1 MAIFSPAVR
10 RLRGE
15 MELFFLGGGSE
26 IGASCTLVEI
36 EGRRLLV
43 DAGIRMGAAAGEHL
57 PNFSLIDDVGTPEE
71 VLITHAHSDHTGGL
85 PALVPGLPWDVPLR
99 CTPPTL
105 AITRILFND
114 ALKIMQFKEE
124 REGDIPLY
132 PPEAVELTLG
142 RMKGVPYLTTVPICD
157 GALKATWIPAGHI
170 LGAACIYIEG
180 KRESLLVSGD
190 VSVGD
195 QRTIPGMVIPRC
207 RPDVAVLEATYGNRR
222 HADRAQQEAA
232 LVEKVAEVIEAG
244 GKVLIPAFAV
254 GRAQEVILIL
264 ARAVRQGRMP
274 PFPVWIDGMVRA
286 VNAVYASFP
295 EILAPSLRR
304 RIEKGESP
312 FYTDFIRPVSRARE
326 RDQVLD
332 GPPCCIVASSGML
345 TGGAS
350 AFYAARLAGGS
361 ENLIA
366 ITGYQ
371 DEEAPG
377 RALLNL
383 SRAGD
388 RERVLT
394 LNGQRVPVSCRVE
407 TYSLSAHADSGE
419 LAALARRLEPVSV
432 CLVHGDDE
440 ARRSL
445 ATALDWQLSG
455 GVHLPDNGGV
465 YRSEG
470 VRKVGTGPRYG
481 GGVSRLGLGGKR
493 RIDEHA
499 LEEIRTYL
507 LETEAKG
514 PLRVQD
520 LAEIWCGSEGVSLDE
535 IGIFKE
541 LLEGDQRLFEADR
554 KRPYLFW
561 IAKEGEA
568 VEPSGPMEMNQARAR
583 IQEVFP
589 EEVGLFRCSV
599 HVEEGVYELA
609 FHFPD
614 IVQARFG
621 EQIRALEE
629 ETGWAIRVRETPHQ
643 ERLFE
648 EALACV
654 PAGVV
659 VVKAPALRLERREVA
674 VGVEAAAHLAESWGA
689 LAEDASRRFG
699 EITGYALILA
709 RPEEQVAAPSEL
721 PGAWEINRAYAR
733 IREAFS
739 EEPHAPQ
746 KIGRKEEGGGA
757 YIELAFVSPTVGARY
772 EDLLQQLCEQTG
784 WPMRVRQT
792 INQQQI
798 AEEARRFT
806 PDSCGLRGMP
816 KLFTAEG
823 CVVVSV
829 AQLPADEEAPGLE
842 EAFFQATGLRISW
855 QVT

>member
-1 MAIFSPAVR
+1 
-10 RLRGE
+10 
-15 MELFFLGGGSE
+15 MELYFLGGGSE

-57 PNFSLIDDVGTPEE
+57 PNFSLIDDVGPPEE

-105 AITRILFND
+105 AITRTLLND
-114 ALKIMQFKEE
+114 ALKIMQFREE

-142 RMKGVPYLTTVPICD
+142 RMKGVPYLTTVPICE

-190 VSVGD
+190 LSVGD
-195 QRTIPGMVIPRC
+195 QRTIPGMVVPRC

-222 HADRAQQEAA
+222 HADRAQQETA

-274 PFPVWIDGMVRA
+274 PFPIWVDGMVRA
-286 VNAVYASFP
+286 VNQVYASFP
-295 EILAPSLRR
+295 ENLAPPLRR
-304 RIEKGESP
+304 RIGKGESP
-312 FYTDFIRPVSRARE
+312 FYTDSICPVRKASE

-350 AFYAARLAGGS
+350 AFYAGRLAGS
-361 ENLIA
+361 AENLIA

-383 SRAGD
+383 AREAGD
-388 RERVLT
+388 RERTLT
-394 LNGQRVPVSCRVE
+394 LNGQRVTVACRVE

-432 CLVHGDDE
+432 CLVHGDDG
-440 ARRSL
+440 ARRAL

-470 VRKVGTGPRYG
+470 GRKSAAGRRYG
-481 GGVSRLGLGGKR
+481 GGSSQLGLGGGRK
-493 RIDEHA
+493 IDGNG

-507 LETEAKG
+507 TETEGKG

-541 LLEGDQRLFEADR
+541 LLEGDQRLFKADL

-561 IAKEGEA
+561 IAKEDEV

-589 EEVGLFRCSV
+589 DEVGLFRCSV

-614 IVQARFG
+614 VVKARFG
-621 EQIRALEE
+621 ERIRVLEE
-629 ETGWAIRVRETPHQ
+629 ETGWTIRVRETPHQ

-648 EALACV
+648 EALVCV
-654 PAGVV
+654 PADAV
-659 VVKAPALRLERREVA
+659 VVKAPALHQERREVS
-674 VGVEAAAHLAESWGA
+674 VGVEVAADLAESWGER
-689 LAEDASRRFG
+689 AEEASRRFA
-699 EITGYALILA
+699 ETTGYALVLA
-709 RPEEQVAAPSEL
+709 RPEDQVATPSEL
-721 PGAWEINRAYAR
+721 PGAWEINRAYSR
-733 IREAFS
+733 VREAFAGQPH
-739 EEPHAPQ
+739 EPH

-757 YIELAFVSPTVGARY
+757 YIELAFISPAVGARY
-772 EDLLQQLCEQTG
+772 EDLLQQLASQTG
-784 WPMRVRQT
+784 WPMRIRQT

-798 AEEARRFT
+798 AAEARRLT

-816 KLFTAEG
+816 RLFVAED

-829 AQLPADEEAPGLE
+829 TQLPSDEEAPDLE
-842 EAFFQATGLRISW
+842 ESFLRATGLRISW
-855 QVT
+855 QVK

>member
-1 MAIFSPAVR
+1 
-10 RLRGE
+10 
-15 MELFFLGGGSE
+15 MELYFLGGGSE

-57 PNFSLIDDVGTPEE
+57 PNFSLLDDVGIPEE
-71 VLITHAHSDHTGGL
+71 VLITHAHTDHTGGL

-105 AITRILFND
+105 AITRTLLND
-114 ALKIMQFKEE
+114 ALKIMQSREE

-142 RMKGVPYLTTVPICD
+142 RMQEVPYLATVPICD

-195 QRTIPGMVIPRC
+195 QRTIPGMVVPRC

-264 ARAVRQGRMP
+264 ARAVRRGQMP
-274 PFPVWIDGMVRA
+274 ALPIWVDGMVRA

-295 EILAPSLRR
+295 EVLAPPLRR

-312 FYTDFIRPVSRARE
+312 FYSDFIRPVGNSRE

-350 AFYAARLAGGS
+350 AFYAARLAGGT
-361 ENLIA
+361 ENMIA

-377 RALLNL
+377 RALIDLA
-383 SRAGD
+383 REGRD
-388 RERVLT
+388 RQRVLM
-394 LNGQRVPVSCRVE
+394 LNGQRVSVSCRVE

-419 LAALARRLEPVSV
+419 LAALARRLGPVAV

-440 ARRSL
+440 ARRAL
-445 ATALDWQLSG
+445 ATVLDWQLSG

-470 VRKVGTGPRYG
+470 GQRSESGRRYG
-481 GGVSRLGLGGKR
+481 GGSSRLGLGGGRK
-493 RIDEHA
+493 IDEDG
-499 LEEIRTYL
+499 LEEIKTYL
-507 LETEAKG
+507 TETAAKG

-520 LAEIWCGSEGVSLDE
+520 LAEIWCGSEGGELDE
-535 IGIFKE
+535 MGTFKE
-541 LLEGDQRLFEADR
+541 LLEGDQKLFKADR

-561 IAKEGEA
+561 MAKEEEGI
-568 VEPSGPMEMNQARAR
+568 EPSGPMEMNQARNR

-589 EEVGLFRCSV
+589 DEAGLFRCGV

-614 IVQARFG
+614 VVQARFG

-629 ETGWAIRVRETPHQ
+629 ETGWIIQVRETPHQ

-659 VVKAPALRLERREVA
+659 VVKAPALHQERREVL
-674 VGVEAAAHLAESWGA
+674 VGVEVAADLAEAWGE
-689 LAEDASRRFG
+689 LAEKASRQFA
-699 EITGYALILA
+699 EITGYSLILA
-709 RPEEQVAAPSEL
+709 RPEERVAASPEL
-721 PGAWEINRAYAR
+721 PDAWEINRAYAR
-733 IREAFS
+733 VREAFA
-739 EEPHAPQ
+739 EQPHAPY
-746 KIGRKEEGGGA
+746 KIGRKEDGGET
-757 YIELAFVSPTVGARY
+757 YIELAFISPAVGARY
-772 EDLLQQLCEQTG
+772 DDLLLQLSSQTG
-784 WPMRVRQT
+784 WPMRIRQT
-792 INQQQI
+792 TNQQQI
-798 AEEARRFT
+798 AEEARRLT
-806 PDSCGLRGMP
+806 PDSCGLRGTP
-816 KLFTAEG
+816 KLFVAEG
-823 CVVVSV
+823 CVVVPV
-829 AQLPADEEAPGLE
+829 AQLPADEESPGLE
-842 EAFFQATGLRISW
+842 ETFLQATGLRISW
-855 QVT
+855 QAK